1 MAFFEASLIVFPDR
15 RNRFASVAT
24 RIQVPGR
31 FPVNLRLVIRRAL
44 RRAEG
49 ALAKD
54 RDNLAAHFDSE
65 STTGFLAEEEAFDR
79 RLLWRVGSWGFAA
92 IGAVAVAVMANQSA
106 LTLRRDQVAAAD
118 VARQAQ
124 QLQTLAKESH
134 NETRRLAAAI
144 DTLNGDR
151 DRLYSRVTTLEQ
163 GMDSVTGAIAKQP
176 AAPASMP
183 PTAAATHTPPPA
195 APAIAAAATT
205 TPAAPDRPA
214 MADKAPVSAE
224 GKAPVS
230 AEKPPAVMEK
240 PPAAVADKKPAPAP
254 RPQAALE
261 KPPAAEPAPP
271 AAASAAPAA
280 SPMTAAAAASA
291 VDAKAAAPAADRPR
305 VAALDP
311 PASKATDTVK
321 PPTAR
326 DVTAAPIVPLVVTPD
341 PDADTDDEASAPK
354 AQVQRTEFGVD
365 LGAANSVNGL
375 RALWRGLLKS
385 KANAPLA
392 TLRPIIVIK
401 EGGNGLGMQLRLVA
415 GPLNDAGTAAR
426 ICASL
431 SLVQRTCE
439 TAIYD
444 GQQLALKAD
453 EPAAGKPAHPHRRLA
468 PKRAAA
474 PPAPVVEEKKPEP
487 STISSMFR
495 RNSQ

>member
-1 MAFFEASLIVFPDR
+1 M
-15 RNRFASVAT
+15 
-24 RIQVPGR
+24 
-31 FPVNLRLVIRRAL
+31 
-44 RRAEG
+44 
-49 ALAKD
+49 AKD
-54 RDNLAAHFDSE
+54 RDNLATHFDTE
-65 STTGFLAEEEAFDR
+65 STTGLLAEEEAFDR
-79 RLLWRVGSWGFAA
+79 RLLWRLGSWGFAA
-92 IGAVAVAVMANQSA
+92 VGAVAVAVVANQSA

-124 QLQTLAKESH
+124 QLQTLSKESH

-176 AAPASMP
+176 TSPASAP
-183 PTAAATHTPPPA
+183 PTAATTHTPPPA
-195 APAIAAAATT
+195 VAVAPATT
-205 TPAAPDRPA
+205 AAAPDRPA
-214 MADKAPVSAE
+214 MTDKAQAPVSAAE
-224 GKAPVS
+224 GKPPAPAERPPAVI
-230 AEKPPAVMEK
+230 EKPPAVIAE
-240 PPAAVADKKPAPAP
+240 KKPAPAAP
-254 RPQAALE
+254 RPQAGSE
-261 KPPAAEPAPP
+261 KPPAAETPPPA

-291 VDAKAAAPAADRPR
+291 VDTKTAAAASAADKPR
-305 VAALDP
+305 VASLDP

-321 PPTAR
+321 PPTAK
-326 DVTAAPIVPLVVTPD
+326 DVTAAPIAPLVVTPD
-341 PDADTDDEASAPK
+341 PDADTDDEAGAPK

-365 LGAANSVNGL
+365 LGTANSVNGL

-392 TLRPIIVIK
+392 ALRPIIVIK
-401 EGGNGLGMQLRLVA
+401 ESGNGLGMQLRLVA

-431 SLVQRTCE
+431 SLVQRTCD

-453 EPAAGKPAHPHRRLA
+453 EPATAKPAHPHRRLM

-474 PPAPVVEEKKPEP
+474 PPPPVVEEKKPEP